1 FASYYGDHMVL
12 QKKPSG
18 AVVWGHGELGA
29 MVTVTLSGASG
40 LIIMEKTAQVK
51 GPSGTWTTVLDPMDQ
66 GGPYALTAEQG
77 LENVTLRDIYFGD
90 VWLCSG
96 QSNMAMT
103 VLQVAN
109 ASQELAAAARYPY
122 VRIFA
127 AAPARSHVELED
139 LEQIDLPWSIPTAA
153 ENLGHGNFTYFSAV
167 CWLLGRSLYEALG
180 SPIGLVE
187 VAWGGT
193 PIEAW
198 SSRRVLQACGL
209 PEDTGRHIWVDKG
222 GREGPQISFQHGSCF
237 NLKLA
242 LCFASS
248 LNLALSSSTSPYQ
261 HLSGPQ
267 TPSVLWNAMIH
278 PLLNM
283 TLRGVAW
290 YQGEPPFLSPRVQQP
305 PLSHQALTSPSFWGT
320 GEANAFLNTDQYN
333 CTFPA
338 LIADWRRAF
347 HTGSAGQ
354 TEPLLPFGFVQ
365 LSTYRRRSADDSF
378 PRLRWHQTADL
389 GVVPNARMPS
399 TFMAVAMDLGDEQ
412 SPYGSIHPRDKQ
424 NVAHRLLLGARAV
437 AYGDKDLVFQGPYPT
452 RAILEV
458 TRGLLNITYSQELI
472 CRQRDAQAFEVRSGI
487 SSPKRCEREGNT
499 DGGFSPPQVCCSSQ
513 ASPCQ
518 WLPAPVVAVG
528 SRTVTLALSGCRML
542 VLGLRYAWAEW
553 PCEYQACSL
562 YNPQGLPAPPFL

>member
-1 FASYYGDHMVL
+1 MAAWALLALLALAPAAAGGMLSFASYYGDHMVL
-12 QKKPSG
+12 QQKPSG

-29 MVTVTLSGASG
+29 VVTLTLSGASG
-40 LIIMEKTAQVK
+40 LVIMEKTAQVK
-51 GPSGTWTTVLDPMDQ
+51 GPSGTWTTVLNPMDR

-122 VRIFA
+122 VRVFA
-127 AAPARSHVELED
+127 AAPARSSVELED
-139 LEQIDLPWSIPTAA
+139 LEQIDLPWSIPTA
-153 ENLGHGNFTYFSAV
+153 EILGHGNFTYFSAV
-167 CWLLGRSLYEALG
+167 CWLLGRSLYDALG
-180 SPIGLVE
+180 TPIGLVE

-209 PEDTGRHIWVDKG
+209 PEDTG
-222 GREGPQISFQHGSCF
+222 
-237 NLKLA
+237 
-242 LCFASS
+242 
-248 LNLALSSSTSPYQ
+248 STSP
-261 HLSGPQ
+261 HEHHSGPK

-290 YQGEPPFLSPRVQQP
+290 YQGEENTL
-305 PLSHQALTSPSFWGT
+305 
-320 GEANAFLNTDQYN
+320 LNTDQYN

-338 LIADWRRAF
+338 LIADWRWAF

-354 TEPLLPFGFVQ
+354 TEPRLPFGFVQ
-365 LSTYRRRSADDSF
+365 LSTYRHESADDSF

-399 TFMAVAMDLGDEQ
+399 TFMAVAMDLGDEH
-412 SPYGSIHPRDKQ
+412 SPYGRFPEAGSRCSPGQAALTGDGLQLQQGAGRGSSQPAVPRHRALGVPIPARLHQPAILRTHAEPGSQRHLRVVRGELGEAGGGAGAAWPEWRLREHRIHL
-424 NVAHRLLLGARAV
+424 VVGLMALHLLLHN
-437 AYGDKDLVFQGPYPT
+437 GDLHN
-452 RAILEV
+452 A
-458 TRGLLNITYSQELI
+458 LNRVRVPQDN
-472 CRQRDAQAFEVRSGI
+472 CPGKGKQRSVG
-487 SSPKRCEREGNT
+487 
-499 DGGFSPPQVCCSSQ
+499 CCSHRRGTLPS
-513 ASPCQ
+513 APLPRPSPIK
-518 WLPAPVVAVG
+518 W
-528 SRTVTLALSGCRML
+528 R
-542 VLGLRYAWAEW
+542 
-553 PCEYQACSL
+553 
-562 YNPQGLPAPPFL
+562 

>member
-29 MVTVTLSGASG
+29 LVTVTLSGAGG
-40 LIIMEKTAQVK
+40 LIVMEKTAQVK
-51 GPSGTWTTVLDPMDQ
+51 GPSGTWTTVLDPMDR

-109 ASQELAAAARYPY
+109 ASQELAMASRYPY

-127 AAPARSHVELED
+127 AAPARSDVELED
-139 LEQIDLPWSIPTAA
+139 LERINLPWSIPTA

-167 CWLLGRSLYEALG
+167 CWLLGRSLYEALR

-198 SSRRVLQACGL
+198 SSRRALQACGL
-209 PEDTGRHIWVDKG
+209 PEDTGR
-222 GREGPQISFQHGSCF
+222 EGPQSSLWYGACF
-237 NLKLA
+237 NLKPA
-242 LCFASS
+242 LCFAPPLS
-248 LNLALSSSTSPYQ
+248 LALSSSSSPHQ

-290 YQGEPPFLSPRVQQP
+290 YQGE
-305 PLSHQALTSPSFWGT
+305 
-320 GEANAFLNTDQYN
+320 ANAFLHTDQYN

-338 LIADWRRAF
+338 LIADWRRTF
-347 HTGSAGQ
+347 HAGSAGQ
-354 TEPLLPFGFVQ
+354 TELLLPFGFVQ
-365 LSTYRRRSADDSF
+365 LSTYRRQSADDSF
-378 PRLRWHQTADL
+378 ARLRWHQTADL

-399 TFMAVAMDLGDEQ
+399 TFMAVAMDLGDEH

-424 NVAHRLLLGARAV
+424 NVVHRLLLGARAV

-458 TRGLLNITYSQELI
+458 TRGLLNVTYSQELI
-472 CRQRDAQAFEVRSGI
+472 CRQRDAQAFEV
-487 SSPKRCEREGNT
+487 
-499 DGGFSPPQVCCSSQ
+499 CCSSQ
-513 ASPCQ
+513 AAPCR
-518 WLPAPVVAVG
+518 WLLAPVVAVG
-528 SRTVTLALSGCRML
+528 SRTVTLALSGCRTL

-553 PCEYQACSL
+553 PCEYQACPF

>member
-12 QKKPSG
+12 QQKPSG
-18 AVVWGHGELGA
+18 AVVWGRGELGA
-29 MVTVTLSGASG
+29 MVTLTLSGASG
-40 LIIMEKTAQVK
+40 LVIMEKTAQVK
-51 GPSGTWTTVLDPMDQ
+51 GPSGTWTTVLDPMDR

-77 LENVTLRDIYFGD
+77 LENVTLRDLYFGD

-127 AAPARSHVELED
+127 AAPARSSVELED
-139 LEQIDLPWSIPTAA
+139 LERIDLPWSIPTAA

-167 CWLLGRSLYEALG
+167 CWLLGRSLYETLG

-209 PEDTGRHIWVDKG
+209 PEDTGR
-222 GREGPQISFQHGSCF
+222 REGPQLSLCHGACF
-237 NLKLA
+237 NLKAA
-242 LCFASS
+242 LCFAPLLS
-248 LNLALSSSTSPYQ
+248 LALSSSISPHQ

-290 YQGEPPFLSPRVQQP
+290 YQGE
-305 PLSHQALTSPSFWGT
+305 
-320 GEANAFLNTDQYN
+320 ANTFLNTDKYN

-338 LIADWRRAF
+338 LVADWRRAF
-347 HTGSAGQ
+347 HAGSAGQ

-365 LSTYRRRSADDSF
+365 LSTYRRGSADDSF
-378 PRLRWHQTADL
+378 ARLRWHQTADL

-399 TFMAVAMDLGDEQ
+399 TFMAVAMDLGDEH
-412 SPYGSIHPRDKQ
+412 SPYGRRLHLLLFLGSVHPRDKQ
-424 NVAHRLLLGARAV
+424 NVAHRLLLGAMAV
-437 AYGDKDLVFQGPYPT
+437 AYGDKGLVFQGPYPT
-452 RAILEV
+452 RAVLEV
-458 TRGLLNITYSQELI
+458 ARGLLNVTYSQELI
-472 CRQRDAQAFEVRSGI
+472 CRQRDAQAFEVRSAI
-487 SSPKRCEREGNT
+487 SSQRAAKGKGST

-518 WLPAPVVAVG
+518 WQLAPVVAVG
-528 SRTVTLALSGCRML
+528 SRTVTLALSGCRTL

-553 PCEYQACSL
+553 PCDYQACPL
-562 YNPQGLPAPPFL
+562 YNSQGLPVPPFL

>member
-18 AVVWGHGELGA
+18 AVVWGRGELGA

-40 LIIMEKTAQVK
+40 LVIMEKTAQVK
-51 GPSGTWTTVLDPMDQ
+51 GPSGTWTVVLNPMDQ

-77 LENVTLRDIYFGD
+77 LENATLQDIYFGD

-127 AAPARSHVELED
+127 AAPARCDVELED

-209 PEDTGRHIWVDKG
+209 PEDM
-222 GREGPQISFQHGSCF
+222 GREGHQISLWHGACF
-237 NLKLA
+237 NLKPA
-242 LCFASS
+242 LCFAPP
-248 LNLALSSSTSPYQ
+248 LNLVLSSSTSPHQ

-267 TPSVLWNAMIH
+267 VPSVLWNAMIH

-290 YQGEPPFLSPRVQQP
+290 YQGE
-305 PLSHQALTSPSFWGT
+305 
-320 GEANAFLNTDQYN
+320 ANVFLNTDQYN

-338 LIADWRRAF
+338 LIADWRWAF
-347 HTGSAGQ
+347 HAGSAGQ

-378 PRLRWHQTADL
+378 ARLRWHQTADL
-389 GVVPNARMPS
+389 GAVPNARMPS
-399 TFMAVAMDLGDEQ
+399 TFMAVAIDLGDEH

-452 RAILEV
+452 RATLEV
-458 TRGLLNITYSQELI
+458 TRALLNVTYSQELI
-472 CRQRDAQAFEVRSGI
+472 CRQRDARAFEVRAET
-487 SSPKRCEREGNT
+487 SSPKGCEREGST
-499 DGGFSPPQVCCSSQ
+499 DGGFSPPQVCCSRQ
-513 ASPCQ
+513 AAPCQ
-518 WLPAPVVAVG
+518 WLPAAVVAVG
-528 SRTVTLALSGCRML
+528 SRTVTLALSGCRTP

-553 PCEYQACSL
+553 PCEYQACPL

>member
-29 MVTVTLSGASG
+29 VVTVTLSGASG

-66 GGPYALTAEQG
+66 GGPYALMAEQG

-109 ASQELAAAARYPY
+109 ASQELATAAHYPY

-127 AAPARSHVELED
+127 AAPARSDVELED
-139 LEQIDLPWSIPTAA
+139 LEQIDLPWSIPTA

-209 PEDTGRHIWVDKG
+209 SEDTRRHIWVGKG
-222 GREGPQISFQHGSCF
+222 GMEGPQISLCHGACF
-237 NLKLA
+237 NLKPA
-242 LCFASS
+242 LCFAPP
-248 LNLALSSSTSPYQ
+248 LNLVLSSSTSPHQ

-267 TPSVLWNAMIH
+267 IPSVLWNAMIH

-283 TLRGVAW
+283 TLQGVAW
-290 YQGEPPFLSPRVQQP
+290 YQ
-305 PLSHQALTSPSFWGT
+305 

-338 LIADWRRAF
+338 LIMDWRQAF

-378 PRLRWHQTADL
+378 ARLRWHQTADL

-399 TFMAVAMDLGDEQ
+399 TFMAVAMDLGDEH

-452 RAILEV
+452 HAILEV
-458 TRGLLNITYSQELI
+458 TRGLLNVTYSQELI
-472 CRQRDAQAFEVRSGI
+472 CHQRDAQAFEV
-487 SSPKRCEREGNT
+487 
-499 DGGFSPPQVCCSSQ
+499 CCSSQ
-513 ASPCQ
+513 AFPCQ

-528 SRTVTLALSGCRML
+528 SHTVTLALNGCRTL

-553 PCEYQACSL
+553 PCEYQACPL

>member
-29 MVTVTLSGASG
+29 VVTVTLSGAGG
-40 LIIMEKTAQVK
+40 LIITEKTAQVK

-66 GGPYALTAEQG
+66 GGPYVLTAEQG

-109 ASQELAAAARYPY
+109 ASQELAMASRYPY
-122 VRIFA
+122 VRVFA
-127 AAPARSHVELED
+127 AAPARSDVELED
-139 LEQIDLPWSIPTAA
+139 LERIDLPWSIPTA

-198 SSRRVLQACGL
+198 SSRRVLQECGL
-209 PEDTGRHIWVDKG
+209 SEDM
-222 GREGPQISFQHGSCF
+222 GREGPQSSLCHGVCF
-237 NLKLA
+237 NLKPALCIAPPLSLA
-242 LCFASS
+242 LC
-248 LNLALSSSTSPYQ
+248 SSTSPHQ

-290 YQGEPPFLSPRVQQP
+290 YQGE
-305 PLSHQALTSPSFWGT
+305 
-320 GEANAFLNTDQYN
+320 ANAFLHTDQYN

-347 HTGSAGQ
+347 HAGSARQ

-365 LSTYRRRSADDSF
+365 LSTYRRQSEDDSF
-378 PRLRWHQTADL
+378 ARLRWHQTADL

-399 TFMAVAMDLGDEQ
+399 TFMAVAMDLGDEH

-437 AYGDKDLVFQGPYPT
+437 VYGDKDLVFQGPYPA

-458 TRGLLNITYSQELI
+458 TRGLLNVTYSQELI
-472 CRQRDAQAFEVRSGI
+472 CHHRDVQAFE
-487 SSPKRCEREGNT
+487 
-499 DGGFSPPQVCCSSQ
+499 VCCSSQ
-513 ASPCQ
+513 ASPCR
-518 WLPAPVVAVG
+518 WLPAPVLAVG
-528 SRTVTLALSGCRML
+528 SRTVTLALSGCRTL

-553 PCEYQACSL
+553 PCEYQACPL

>member
-40 LIIMEKTAQVK
+40 FIIMEKTAQVK

-109 ASQELAAAARYPY
+109 ASQELAAAAHYPY

-127 AAPARSHVELED
+127 AAPARSDVELQD
-139 LEQIDLPWSIPTAA
+139 LEQIDLPWSIPTA

-209 PEDTGRHIWVDKG
+209 SEDM
-222 GREGPQISFQHGSCF
+222 GREGPQISLCHGDCF
-237 NLKLA
+237 NLKPA
-242 LCFASS
+242 F
-248 LNLALSSSTSPYQ
+248 TSPHQ
-261 HLSGPQ
+261 DLSGPQ
-267 TPSVLWNAMIH
+267 IPSVLWNAMIH

-290 YQGEPPFLSPRVQQP
+290 YQ
-305 PLSHQALTSPSFWGT
+305 

-365 LSTYRRRSADDSF
+365 LSTYRRQSADDAF
-378 PRLRWHQTADL
+378 ARLRWHQTADL

-399 TFMAVAMDLGDEQ
+399 TFMAVAMDLGDER

-458 TRGLLNITYSQELI
+458 TRGLLNVTYSQELI
-472 CRQRDAQAFEVRSGI
+472 CRQRDAQAFEV
-487 SSPKRCEREGNT
+487 
-499 DGGFSPPQVCCSSQ
+499 CCSSQ
-513 ASPCQ
+513 ESLCQ

-528 SRTVTLALSGCRML
+528 SHMVTLALSGCRML

-553 PCEYQACSL
+553 PCEYLACPL